1 MENNSPKIRNTDF
14 PVVDYLSTQTVW
26 YCRLSRQYN
35 GTRWHSACGAQRG
48 KHTHTKKPFEKLNS
62 CVSLLKS
69 WPSFMYEQF
78 SYKKKEKK
86 KSGRTDGPEACAHDG
101 DVNIRG
107 KFSEKKEIQS
117 SSPSMRMNTWPAV
130 VHRTLLELHSKTE
143 LQRLTATDRERAN
156 AVSSAATLTGPTQRR
171 GE

>member
-26 YCRLSRQYN
+26 YFLAN
-35 GTRWHSACGAQRG
+35 IMELDGTQRVVLNVAN
-48 KHTHTKKPFEKLNS
+48 THTQKN
-62 CVSLLKS
+62 LLKNS
-69 WPSFMYEQF
+69 TAASLYWNHDPVSCMNNFPT
-78 SYKKKEKK
+78 KKKKKK
-86 KSGRTDGPEACAHDG
+86 KSGRTDGPDARPHDG

-107 KFSEKKEIQS
+107 KFSKKKKIQS